1 MIGLEFEPLV
11 AGDAKLKGEMILQ
24 DSFGIP
30 TDYSKWWDLVALVFL
45 LISYRFLFFLALKHK
60 ESASSLLQT
69 TNTYL
74 DKLLTRTPLSF
85 VSSGGSFLSNILV
98 LAFPLANHLVCD
110 YTSFTSLQMSMLI

>member
-69 TNTYL
+69 TRTYL
-74 DKLLTRTPLSF
+74 DKLITKTPLKDTNVASRRHQPLYPLSGQEGL
-85 VSSGGSFLSNILV
+85 SS
-98 LAFPLANHLVCD
+98 P
-110 YTSFTSLQMSMLI
+110 MS